1 MVVFSKLLHSVDHWH
16 PSSRR
21 PLLIL
26 LASLLIVRSNIFKPF
41 TARSTSSTPS
51 TSNAL
56 GLPTHTH
63 SQLAK
68 DAPHFPLPPSA
79 PTSVNPN
86 TGLGLSFLQQLRSL
100 LRIVLPS
107 LYTREAL
114 LLTAHSIFLVLRT
127 VLSIAVARLD
137 GRIVRDL
144 VSADG
149 KGFLTGLGL
158 WFVLAVPSIYTN
170 SMVRC
175 LFVSPSSN
183 IIFSIRYATSSPPLP

>member
-1 MVVFSKLLHSVDHWH
+1 MVVFSKLLHPTSGSPVQQLKLSLLN

-21 PLLIL
+21 PLFIL
-26 LASLLIVRSNIFKPF
+26 LASLLILRSNIFKPF
-41 TARSTSSTPS
+41 AFRSTPTDTSSSS

-56 GLPTHTH
+56 GLPTHSQ

-68 DAPHFPLPPSA
+68 DVPHFPLPPPIASSA
-79 PTSVNPN
+79 NPTP
-86 TGLGLSFLQQLRSL
+86 GLGLPFLHQLRSL

-114 LLTAHSIFLVLRT
+114 LLTAHSTFLVLRT

-149 KGFLTGLGL
+149 KGFITGLGL

-170 SMVRC
+170 SMVRY
-175 LFVSPSSN
+175 PSDLYP
-183 IIFSIRYATSSPPLP
+183 SI